1 MDKANNKNHSENYS
15 ASFPPLDP
23 DWAGDPL
30 WYKDAIIY
38 EVHVKAFFDSNDDGI
53 GDFKGLTAKL
63 DYLQDLGV
71 NTLWLLPFYPSPFKD
86 EGYDISDYRN
96 VQPEYGTRAD
106 IRNFIRES
114 HKRGMKIITELVI
127 NHTSDQHPWFQA
139 ARRAPPGSKKRDFY
153 VWSDTDDKFPETRVI
168 FTDSEKS
175 NWTWDEVAGAYY
187 WHRFFSHQPDLN
199 HNNPEVVKAVIHII
213 RFWLDLGVDGLR
225 LDAIPY
231 LCVQEG
237 TDNENL
243 EITHAVIKQM
253 RAAIDASYKNRV
265 LLAEANQW
273 PEDVRE
279 YFGDGDECH
288 MAYHFPLMPRIFM
301 AVAQE
306 ERHPIVEILQQTPDI
321 PDNCQWAIF
330 LRNHDELTLEMVTKS
345 ERDYM
350 YEMYAID
357 PRMRVNIG
365 IRRRLAPLMENNR
378 DKIELVN
385 FLLMTLPGSPII
397 YYGDEI
403 GMGDNIYLGDRDS
416 VRTPMQWSPDRNAG
430 FSKVDPQR
438 LYLPPSMDPIYGYE
452 ALNVEAQAR
461 NPSSLLHWIKRVIA
475 VRKNYKAFGR
485 GRIKFLEPGN
495 RKILAYVLEWENET
509 LLCVVNLSRTSQP
522 VELDLSAFIDRVP
535 VELLGHTAFPPIGA
549 LPYLLT
555 LKGYG
560 TYGFRLATDAEVP
573 YWHEDRLARPAL
585 PVLVLTEGWLTLSK
599 GRARANNVRGAIA
612 ATTQEQFQHKVLA
625 PYLATKR
632 WFAAKGHRI
641 LRIELLEQDEWN
653 MAQGS
658 WLFTII
664 EVHFA
669 DLSPQLYLLPLS
681 ICWEEE
687 GGEEKLQELAPWTL
701 ARIRQKEH
709 TGVLF
714 EAIGDDRFCRALVQ
728 GIGQNIDLPFG
739 KGRVE
744 FRSCPAFGKLA
755 DGIKEPVRYPAL
767 EQSNTAIYFGNRLF
781 LKGYRRLQIGANPE
795 VEVGR
800 FLTEQS
806 PLQHIVPVAGAIEFH
821 SASGQTLTLALLQ
834 AYVENQGT
842 AWNFAVDYLERY
854 LAQQLAEPSPNSAE
868 FQSDPHDYFL
878 TLMGVLGRRTAELHR
893 AFSKSTGDVAFEPE
907 PITPEDLTAWSERL
921 HIEAVV
927 TLDKLKDHRDNL
939 PSTLRAAVERL
950 LQLRSSLLERISPQ
964 VLVGIS
970 AAKMRYHG
978 DYHLSQVLLV
988 ENDFVITDF
997 EGETARP
1004 LEERRQ
1010 KHSPLRDVASMLR
1023 SFSYASSVAAD
1034 RATTERPVDRHHLGP
1049 LVYTWE
1055 KKVSEAFLKSYH
1067 DNIQGCGVWPTEP
1080 GAAERLIEF
1089 FIIDKALYELRYE
1102 MDSRPDWLAIPLFS
1116 LLRTFHQQGGTEV
1129 LTGDN
1134 S

>member
-1 MDKANNKNHSENYS
+1 MNKDNNKNHITSLPQTDSGCE
-15 ASFPPLDP
+15 
-23 DWAGDPL
+23 GDPL
-30 WYKDAIIY
+30 WFKDAIIY

-96 VQPEYGTRAD
+96 VHPEYGARAD

-153 VWSDTDDKFPETRVI
+153 VWSDTDEKFADTRII

-175 NWTWDEVAGAYY
+175 NWAWDEVAGAYY

-231 LCVQEG
+231 LCVKEG

-243 EITHAVIKQM
+243 QETHAVIKQM
-253 RAAIDASYKNRV
+253 RSAVDTGYQNRV

-306 ERHPIVEILQQTPDI
+306 ERHPIVEILQQTPEI

-330 LRNHDELTLEMVTKS
+330 LRNHDELTLEMVTKK

-350 YEMYAID
+350 YEMYAVD
-357 PRMRVNIG
+357 PRMRVNVG
-365 IRRRLAPLMENNR
+365 IRRRLAPLMENDRN
-378 DKIELVN
+378 KIELVN

-438 LYLPPSMDPIYGYE
+438 LYLPPNMDPSYGYE

-461 NPSSLLHWIKRVIA
+461 NPSSLLHWMKRVIA

-485 GRIKFLEPGN
+485 GKIKFLEPGN
-495 RKILAYVLEWENET
+495 RKILAYVVEWENEA
-509 LLCVVNLSRTSQP
+509 LLCVVNLSRSSQP
-522 VELDLSAFIDRVP
+522 VELDLSNFIDRVP

-585 PVLVLTEGWLTLSK
+585 PVLVLTEGWHTLSAK
-599 GRARANNVRGAIA
+599 RASANTVRGAIT

-632 WFAAKGHRI
+632 WFAAKGHPI
-641 LRIELLEQDEWN
+641 VRIELLEQGEWN
-653 MAQGS
+653 TAQGS
-658 WLFTII
+658 WLLTII

-669 DLSPQLYLLPLS
+669 NLTPQLYLLPLA
-681 ICWEEE
+681 ICWEED
-687 GGEEKLQELAPWTL
+687 GGEEKIQALEPWTL

-709 TGVLF
+709 TGILYGAV
-714 EAIGDDRFCRALVQ
+714 GDDRFCRALVQ
-728 GIGQNIDLPFG
+728 GIGQNIDLSFG

-744 FRSCPAFGKLA
+744 FRSCPAFGKIA
-755 DGIKEPVRYPAL
+755 DGIDEPVRHPSL
-767 EQSNTAIYFGNRLF
+767 EQSNTAIIFGNRLF
-781 LKGYRRLQIGANPE
+781 LKGYRRLQLGANPE

-800 FLTEQS
+800 FLTEQV
-806 PLQHIVPVAGAIEFH
+806 PIKHIAPVAGSIEFH
-821 SASGQTLTLALLQ
+821 SADGQTLTLALLQ

-842 AWNFAVDYLERY
+842 AWNYAVDYLERY
-854 LAQQLAEPSPNSAE
+854 LVEQLAEPISSSAE
-868 FQSDPHDYFL
+868 FQGDPHGYFL
-878 TLMGVLGRRTAELHR
+878 ALMSVLGHRTAELHQ
-893 AFSKSTGDVAFEPE
+893 AFCKSTGDLAFEPE
-907 PITPEDLTAWSERL
+907 PITSEDLVVWSEQL
-921 HIEAVV
+921 HIEAVI
-927 TLDKLKDHRDNL
+927 TFDSLKDHRDNL
-939 PSTLRAAVERL
+939 PIKLQAAVDRL
-950 LQLRSSLLERISPQ
+950 LQQRSTLLERISPRN
-964 VLVGIS
+964 LEGIS
-970 AAKMRYHG
+970 AAKSRYHG
-978 DYHLSQVLLV
+978 DYHLSQLLLV

-997 EGETARP
+997 EGEPARS

-1010 KHSPLRDVASMLR
+1010 KHSPLRDVAGMLR

-1049 LVYTWE
+1049 LVHTWE
-1055 KKVSEAFLKSYH
+1055 KRVSEIFLKSYSET
-1067 DNIQGCGVWPTEP
+1067 IQGYTVWPTDP
-1080 GAAERLIEF
+1080 GAAERLIDF
-1089 FIIDKALYELRYE
+1089 FIIEKALYELRYE

-1116 LLRTFHQQGGTEV
+1116 LLRILHQQGGTV
-1129 LTGDN
+1129 TLTGD
-1134 S
+1134 SP

>member
-1 MDKANNKNHSENYS
+1 MNKVNNKNHNTSLSPADSGCE
-15 ASFPPLDP
+15 
-23 DWAGDPL
+23 GDPL
-30 WYKDAIIY
+30 WFKDAIIY

-96 VQPEYGTRAD
+96 VHPEYGTRTD

-114 HKRGMKIITELVI
+114 HKRGLKVITELVI

-153 VWSDTDDKFPETRVI
+153 IWSDTDEKFADTRII

-231 LCVQEG
+231 LCVKEG

-243 EITHAVIKQM
+243 QETHAVIKQM
-253 RAAIDASYKNRV
+253 RSAVDAGYQNRV

-306 ERHPIVEILQQTPDI
+306 ERHPIVEILQQTPEI

-330 LRNHDELTLEMVTKS
+330 LRNHDELTLEMVTKK

-350 YEMYAID
+350 YEMYAVD
-357 PRMRVNIG
+357 PRMRVNVG
-365 IRRRLAPLMENNR
+365 IRRRLAPLMENDRN
-378 DKIELVN
+378 KIELVN

-430 FSKVDPQR
+430 FSKVDPQK
-438 LYLPPSMDPIYGYE
+438 LYLPPNMDPNYGYE

-461 NPSSLLHWIKRVIA
+461 NPSSLLHWMKRVIA

-485 GRIKFLEPGN
+485 GKIKFLEPGN
-495 RKILAYVLEWENET
+495 RKILAYVVEWENEA
-509 LLCVVNLSRTSQP
+509 LLCVVNLSRSSQP
-522 VELDLSAFIDRVP
+522 VELDLSDFIDRVP
-535 VELLGHTAFPPIGA
+535 VELLGHTTFPPIGA

-585 PVLVLTEGWLTLSK
+585 PVLVLTEGWHTLS
-599 GRARANNVRGAIA
+599 ANRSSANTVRGAIT

-632 WFAAKGHRI
+632 WFAAKGHSI
-641 LRIELLEQDEWN
+641 VRIELLEQGEWN
-653 MAQGS
+653 TAQGS
-658 WLFTII
+658 WLLTII
-664 EVHFA
+664 EVYFA
-669 DLSPQLYLLPLS
+669 NLTPQLYLLPLA
-681 ICWEEE
+681 ICWEED
-687 GGEEKLQELAPWTL
+687 GGEEKIQALEPWTL

-709 TGVLF
+709 TGILYGAV
-714 EAIGDDRFCRALVQ
+714 GDDRFCRALVQ
-728 GIGQNIDLPFG
+728 GIGQNIDLSFG

-744 FRSCPAFGKLA
+744 FRSCPAFGKIA
-755 DGIKEPVRYPAL
+755 DGIEEPVRHPSL
-767 EQSNTAIYFGNRLF
+767 EQSNTAIFFGNRLF
-781 LKGYRRLQIGANPE
+781 LKGYRRLQLGANPE

-800 FLTEQS
+800 FLTEQA
-806 PLQHIVPVAGAIEFH
+806 PIQHIAPVAGSIEFH
-821 SASGQTLTLALLQ
+821 SADGQTLTLALLQ

-842 AWNFAVDYLERY
+842 AWNYAVDYLERY
-854 LAQQLAEPSPNSAE
+854 LDEQLAEPISNSAE
-868 FQSDPHDYFL
+868 IQSDPHGYFL
-878 TLMGVLGRRTAELHR
+878 TLMSVLGRRTAELHQ
-893 AFSKSTGDVAFEPE
+893 AFCKSTGDLAFEPE
-907 PITPEDLTAWSERL
+907 PITSEDLVVWSERL
-921 HIEAVV
+921 HIEAVI
-927 TLDKLKDHRDNL
+927 TFDILKDHRDNL
-939 PSTLRAAVERL
+939 PIKLQAAIDGL
-950 LQLRSSLLERISPQ
+950 LQQRSSLFELISPRN
-964 VLVGIS
+964 LEGIS
-970 AAKMRYHG
+970 AAKSRYHG
-978 DYHLSQVLLV
+978 DYHLSQLLLV

-997 EGETARP
+997 EGEPARS

-1010 KHSPLRDVASMLR
+1010 KHSPLRDVAGMLR

-1049 LVYTWE
+1049 LVQTWE
-1055 KKVSEAFLKSYH
+1055 KRVSEIFLKSYC
-1067 DNIQGCGVWPTEP
+1067 DTIEGYTVWPSDP
-1080 GAAERLIEF
+1080 GAAERLINF
-1089 FIIDKALYELRYE
+1089 FIIEKALYELRYE
-1102 MDSRPDWLAIPLFS
+1102 MESRPDWLAIPLFS
-1116 LLRTFHQQGGTEV
+1116 LLRILHKQGGTAT
-1129 LTGDN
+1129 LTGD
-1134 S
+1134 SP

>member
-1 MDKANNKNHSENYS
+1 MDKANNKNHS
-15 ASFPPLDP
+15 ASFPPVDS
-23 DWAGDPL
+23 DGEGDPL

-38 EVHVKAFFDSNDDGI
+38 ELHVKAFFDSDDDGI
-53 GDFKGLTAKL
+53 GDFKGLTEKL
-63 DYLQDLGV
+63 GYLQDLGV

-96 VQPEYGTRAD
+96 VHPEYGTLAD

-139 ARRAPPGSKKRDFY
+139 ARRAPLGSKKRDFY
-153 VWSDTDDKFPETRVI
+153 VWSDTDEKFAETRVI
-168 FTDSEKS
+168 FSDSEKS
-175 NWTWDEVAGAYY
+175 NWAWDEVAGAYY

-199 HNNPEVVKAVIHII
+199 HNNPEVVNAVIRII

-231 LCVQEG
+231 LCVKEG

-243 EITHAVIKQM
+243 PETHAVIKKM
-253 RAAIDASYKNRV
+253 RAAVDAHYRNRV

-279 YFGDGDECH
+279 YFGDGNECH
-288 MAYHFPLMPRIFM
+288 MAFHFPLMPRIFM

-306 ERHPIVEILQQTPDI
+306 ERHPIVEILQQTPEI

-330 LRNHDELTLEMVTKS
+330 LRNHDELTLEMVTKR

-350 YEMYAID
+350 YEMYAVD
-357 PRMRVNIG
+357 PRMRVNAG
-365 IRRRLAPLMENNR
+365 IRRRLAPLMENDRNR
-378 DKIELVN
+378 IELVN

-438 LYLPPSMDPIYGYE
+438 LYLPPNMDPIYGYE
-452 ALNVEAQAR
+452 ALNIEAQSR
-461 NPSSLLHWIKRVIA
+461 NPSSLLHWMKRVIA
-475 VRKNYKAFGR
+475 IRKNYKAFGR
-485 GRIKFLEPGN
+485 GTIKFLEPGN
-495 RKILAYVLEWENET
+495 RKILAYVLEWEDET
-509 LLCVVNLSRTSQP
+509 LLCVVNLSRSSQP

-535 VELLGHTAFPPIGA
+535 VELLGHTTFPPIGA

-555 LKGYG
+555 LRGYG
-560 TYGFRLATDAEVP
+560 TYGFRLATDVEVP

-585 PVLVLTEGWLTLSK
+585 PVLVLTDGWHTLSTK
-599 GRARANNVRGAIA
+599 GRASANTVRDAIA

-632 WFAAKGHRI
+632 WFAAKGHTI
-641 LRIELLEQDEWN
+641 LRIELLEQSEWN
-653 MAQGS
+653 TDQDS
-658 WLFTII
+658 WLLTII

-669 DLSPQLYLLPLS
+669 DLSPQLYLLPLA
-681 ICWEEE
+681 ICWEED
-687 GGEEKLQELAPWTL
+687 GGEEKIQALEPWTL

-709 TGVLF
+709 TGILYGAV
-714 EAIGDDRFCRALVQ
+714 GDDRFCRALVQ

-739 KGRVE
+739 RGRVE
-744 FRSCPAFGKLA
+744 FRSFPAFGKLA
-755 DGIKEPVRYPAL
+755 DGIEEPVRHPSL
-767 EQSNTAIYFGNRLF
+767 EQSNTAIFFGNRLF
-781 LKGYRRLQIGANPE
+781 LKGYRRLQLGSNPE

-806 PLQHIVPVAGAIEFH
+806 PFHHIVPVAGAIEFH
-821 SASGQTLTLALLQ
+821 GADGQTLTLAILQ

-854 LAQQLAEPSPNSAE
+854 LAEQLAEPIPNSAE
-868 FQSDPHDYFL
+868 FQSDPHAYFL
-878 TLMGVLGRRTAELHR
+878 NLMGLLGRRTAELHR
-893 AFSKSTGDVAFEPE
+893 AFCKSTGDIAFEPE
-907 PITPEDLTAWSERL
+907 PITPEDLVAWSKQL
-921 HIEAVV
+921 HIEAVI
-927 TLDKLKDHRDNL
+927 TLDNLKEHRDNL
-939 PSTLRAAVERL
+939 SVTLRVAVDRL
-950 LQLRSSLLERISPQ
+950 LSLRSTLLERISPQ
-964 VLVGIS
+964 VLEGVS

-988 ENDFVITDF
+988 GNDFVITDF
-997 EGETARP
+997 EGETGRSM
-1004 LEERRQ
+1004 EERRQ
-1010 KHSPLRDVASMLR
+1010 KHSPLRDVAGMLR
-1023 SFSYASSVAAD
+1023 SFSYVSSVAAD
-1034 RATTERPVDRHHLGP
+1034 HATTERPVDRHHLGP
-1049 LVYTWE
+1049 LVHTWE
-1055 KKVSEAFLKSYH
+1055 KRVSEVFLKNYH
-1067 DNIQGCGVWPTEP
+1067 DTIQGCAVWPTDP
-1080 GAAERLIEF
+1080 GAAERLIDF

-1116 LLRTFHQQGGTEV
+1116 LLRTFQPQEDIEV
-1129 LTGDN
+1129 LIGDN